1 MDPVLLFI
9 GVVVVLG
16 GAYLFFYS
24 KLEKDEDL
32 ADVSKDIVGGGESG
46 LKPAPVAPA
55 KPKAEAKKA
64 APSAPKAPTAKAL
77 NAMTK
82 KEIDQVGKDFGVQL
96 DARKTKAAMVK
107 DFQAGIK
114 AQKK

>member
-1 MDPVLLFI
+1 MDPVLILI
-9 GVVVVLG
+9 GVVVVAG
-16 GAYLFFYS
+16 IGYYVYNNNDS
-24 KLEKDEDL
+24 
-32 ADVSKDIVGGGESG
+32 DVVGGGESG
-46 LKPAPVAPA
+46 IKPTPVAPA
-55 KPKAEAKKA
+55 KPKAEVKKA

-82 KEIDQVGKDFGVQL
+82 KEIDQVGRDFGVQL

>member
-1 MDPVLLFI
+1 MDPVLVLI
-9 GVVVVLG
+9 GAVVVVG
-16 GAYLFFYS
+16 VAYWFFN
-24 KLEKDEDL
+24 KDSN
-32 ADVSKDIVGGGESG
+32 DVVGGGESG
-46 LKPAPVAPA
+46 LKPTPVAPA
-55 KPKAEAKKA
+55 KPKAEVKKA

-82 KEIDQVGKDFGVQL
+82 KEIDQVGRDFGVKL

-107 DFQAGIK
+107 DFQAGVK

>member
-1 MDPVLLFI
+1 MDPVLIFI
-9 GVVVVLG
+9 GVVVVAG
-16 GAYLFFYS
+16 VAVYFFN
-24 KLEKDEDL
+24 KD
-32 ADVSKDIVGGGESG
+32 KDATVGGGESG
-46 LKPAPVAPA
+46 LKPTPVAPA
-55 KPKAEAKKA
+55 PVEKKA

-82 KEIDQVGKDFGVQL
+82 KELDQVGRDFGVEL

>member
-1 MDPVLLFI
+1 MDPVLVLI
-9 GVVVVLG
+9 GVVVVIG
-16 GAYLFFYS
+16 IGYYIYS
-24 KLEKDEDL
+24 NKDS
-32 ADVSKDIVGGGESG
+32 DVVGGGESG
-46 LKPAPVAPA
+46 IKPTPVAPA
-55 KPKAEAKKA
+55 KPKAEVKKA

-82 KEIDQVGKDFGVQL
+82 KEIDQVGRDFGVKL

-107 DFQAGIK
+107 DFQAGVK

>member
-1 MDPVLLFI
+1 MDPVLVFI
-9 GVVVVLG
+9 GVVVAVG
-16 GAYLFFYS
+16 VAFYFFGN
-24 KLEKDEDL
+24 KDN
-32 ADVSKDIVGGGESG
+32 DVVGGGESG
-46 LKPAPVAPA
+46 LKPEPVAPA
-55 KPKAEAKKA
+55 KPKAEVKKA

>member
-16 GAYLFFYS
+16 GAVWFLN
-24 KLEKDEDL
+24 KGDD
-32 ADVSKDIVGGGESG
+32 DVAGGGESG
-46 LKPAPVAPA
+46 LKPEPVAPA
-55 KPKAEAKKA
+55 KPVAEPKAEVKKA

-82 KEIDQVGKDFGVQL
+82 KEIDQVGKDFGVKL

>member
-16 GAYLFFYS
+16 GAFWFFKKS
-24 KLEKDEDL
+24 DKD
-32 ADVSKDIVGGGESG
+32 VVGGGESG
-46 LKPAPVAPA
+46 LKPEPVAPA
-55 KPKAEAKKA
+55 KPVAEPKAEVKKA

-82 KEIDQVGKDFGVQL
+82 KEIDQVGKDFGVEL

>member
-1 MDPVLLFI
+1 MDPVLVFI
-9 GVVVVLG
+9 GVVVVAG
-16 GAYLFFYS
+16 VGYWFFN
-24 KLEKDEDL
+24 KDNN
-32 ADVSKDIVGGGESG
+32 DVVGGGESG
-46 LKPAPVAPA
+46 FKPVPVAPA
-55 KPKAEAKKA
+55 KPKAEVKKA

-82 KEIDQVGKDFGVQL
+82 KEIDQVGKDFGVEL

>member
-1 MDPVLLFI
+1 MDPVLIFI
-9 GVVVVLG
+9 GVVVVAG
-16 GAYLFFYS
+16 VAVYFFN
-24 KLEKDEDL
+24 KD
-32 ADVSKDIVGGGESG
+32 KDTTVGGGESG
-46 LKPAPVAPA
+46 LKPTPVAPA
-55 KPKAEAKKA
+55 KPEAEVKKE

-82 KEIDQVGKDFGVQL
+82 KEIDQVGKDFGVTL

>member
-1 MDPVLLFI
+1 MDPVLILI
-9 GVVVVLG
+9 GVVVVAG
-16 GAYLFFYS
+16 IGYYVYNNNDS
-24 KLEKDEDL
+24 
-32 ADVSKDIVGGGESG
+32 DVVGGGESG
-46 LKPAPVAPA
+46 IKPTPVAPA
-55 KPKAEAKKA
+55 KPKAEVKKA

-82 KEIDQVGKDFGVQL
+82 KEIDQVGRDFGVKL

-107 DFQAGIK
+107 DFQAGVK

>member
-16 GAYLFFYS
+16 GAVWFFN
-24 KLEKDEDL
+24 KGDDNV
-32 ADVSKDIVGGGESG
+32 AGGGESG
-46 LKPAPVAPA
+46 LKPTPVAPA
-55 KPKAEAKKA
+55 KPVAKPKAEVKKA

-82 KEIDQVGKDFGVQL
+82 KEIDQVGRDFGVEL

>member
-1 MDPVLLFI
+1 MDPVLVFI
-9 GVVVVLG
+9 GVVVVAG
-16 GAYLFFYS
+16 VAYWYFN
-24 KLEKDEDL
+24 KDSND
-32 ADVSKDIVGGGESG
+32 DVVGGGESG
-46 LKPAPVAPA
+46 FKPTPVAPA
-55 KPKAEAKKA
+55 KPKAEVKKA

-82 KEIDQVGKDFGVQL
+82 KEIDQVGRDFGVKL

-114 AQKK
+114 AKK

>member
-1 MDPVLLFI
+1 MDPVLVLI
-9 GVVVVLG
+9 GVVVVVG
-16 GAYLFFYS
+16 IGYYIYS
-24 KLEKDEDL
+24 NKDS
-32 ADVSKDIVGGGESG
+32 DVVGGGESG
-46 LKPAPVAPA
+46 IKPTPVAPA
-55 KPKAEAKKA
+55 KPKAEVKKA

-82 KEIDQVGKDFGVQL
+82 KEIDQVGRDFGVKL

-107 DFQAGIK
+107 DFQAGVK

>member
-16 GAYLFFYS
+16 GAVWFFNKS
-24 KLEKDEDL
+24 DN
-32 ADVSKDIVGGGESG
+32 DVVGGGESG
-46 LKPAPVAPA
+46 FKPTPVAPA
-55 KPKAEAKKA
+55 KPVAEPKAEVKKA

-82 KEIDQVGKDFGVQL
+82 KEIDQVGRDFGVTL